1 MSYFSTA
8 VNIILLT
15 SVSTACPLCRTP
27 LSEALLIV
35 MSIFV
40 MSEVFFLCRLLE
52 DTAIWSTFVMSEVFV
67 VVVVVVVVVVCRLC
81 RTLLSDAPF
90 IVTSEFSLPSLQE
103 IVI

>member
-15 SVSTACPLCRTP
+15 PVSTACPLCRTP

-67 VVVVVVVVVVCRLC
+67 VVVVVVVCRLC
-81 RTLLSDAPF
+81 RTPLSDAPF